1 MSEKRD
7 YRDAIEAFI
16 YDYPV
21 CEFFYLT
28 PDDLVFSD
36 KVRYICENECTRYGK
51 CWACPPAVEPIEKC
65 IEKCRG
71 YKHVFLFSTVGEV
84 SDSLNMSACVAA
96 KRNHEEVTLALRGRF
111 REAFGDNV
119 LALST
124 GCALCEQCA
133 YPTEPCRHPDR
144 RLSTVES
151 HGILLLGTVQKVGA
165 TYECTSETVVFFS
178 LIFFND

>member
-151 HGILLLGTVQKVGA
+151 HGILLLGTVQKAGRL
-165 TYECTSETVVFFS
+165 TSARARR
-178 LIFFND
+178 